1 MIAKDVMTDRVICVH
16 ADDDLLDAAKIML
29 QDGIGGLP
37 VVSRD
42 RKLVGILTEGDFL
55 RRAEIGTEKYPPKW
69 PEFMVH
75 PGRLADQ
82 YTHSHG
88 RKVADIMTRD
98 VIAVSPLS
106 PLEGVVALMERKKLK
121 RLPVVDAERVVGILT
136 RTDLLRAV
144 AAGLSKTKSAQGDA
158 AIRRQIEAELR
169 QQDWDIPGVQVITQ
183 DGVVTLVG
191 VVSHDELRSAI
202 RVLAE
207 NIAGVTKVHEYLVV
221 RQSS

>member
-29 QDGIGGLP
+29 QDNIGGLP

-42 RKLVGILTEGDFL
+42 KKLVGILTEGDFL
-55 RRAEIGTEKYPPKW
+55 RRAEIGTDKFPPKW

-98 VIAVSPLS
+98 VVAVSALS

-121 RLPVVDAERVVGILT
+121 RLPVIDEDRVVGILT

-144 AAGLSKTKSAQGDA
+144 VAGLAKTKNTQDDA
-158 AIRRQIEAELR
+158 AIRGQIETELR
-169 QQDWDIPGVQVITQ
+169 QQDWDTPDVEVIAQ

-191 VVSHDELRSAI
+191 AVFHEELRSAI

-207 NIAGVTKVHEYLVV
+207 NVPGVTKVHEYLVV
-221 RQSS
+221 RPVS